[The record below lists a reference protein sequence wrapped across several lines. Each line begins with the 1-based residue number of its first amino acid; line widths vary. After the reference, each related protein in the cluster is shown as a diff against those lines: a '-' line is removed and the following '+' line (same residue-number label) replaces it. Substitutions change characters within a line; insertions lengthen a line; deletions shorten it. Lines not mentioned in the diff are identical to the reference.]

1 MKHPVKCPK
10 CKGSGRIPT
19 TDLPPMLKDAMGV
32 RQTDECPVCDGTI
45 LNSVDPDGQIK
56 DIALYPECEYA
67 TAVHY
72 VFDMDELVRY
82 VRFRDV
88 MVGEMRRAQG

>member
-1 MKHPVKCPK
+1 MP
-10 CKGSGRIPT
+10 RI
-19 TDLPPMLKDAMGV
+19 DCAQD
-32 RQTDECPVCDGTI
+32 I
-45 LNSVDPDGQIK
+45 LAADPGGQIK
-56 DIALYPECEYA
+56 GIELYPECEYA

-88 MVGEMRRAQG
+88 LAEEMRRRQG

>member
-1 MKHPVKCPK
+1 MAWYFPCASV
-10 CKGSGRIPT
+10 G
-19 TDLPPMLKDAMGV
+19 
-32 RQTDECPVCDGTI
+32 DGTI
-45 LNSVDPDGQIK
+45 LNRVKPDGQIK
-56 DIALYPECEYA
+56 GIELYPECEYA

-88 MVGEMRRAQG
+88 LAATMKDAPS